1 MSELRENNGIREN
14 LLIKRGQTCILPE
27 VEIWQLKLLKFKTSY
42 VNTLTTSKHLLKTSL
57 ISPDIMS

>member
-42 VNTLTTSKHLLKTSL
+42 VNTLITSKHLL
-57 ISPDIMS
+57 